1 MRYTMKLRPQ
11 PFNMIR
17 SGQKTFELRLYDEKR
32 QKLQIGDEI
41 EFSCPEGNEAPFVVR
56 VSIAIL

>member
-1 MRYTMKLRPQ
+1 MEMPTNSSLKGVSGMKHQMKLKLQ

-17 SGQKTFELRLYDEKR
+17 SSQKTFELRLYDEKR

-41 EFSCPEGNEAPFVVR
+41 ELVA
-56 VSIAIL
+56 